1 MQKAFRVIDTHQHV
15 LRPVPELE
23 ARSGWCS
30 IESLLTFMH
39 RGGVD
44 RGFLISYNAEDMG
57 SKLRFENRDPVLM
70 KTVYSK
76 QYQVDAWKANK
87 DKFWWI
93 TDHIDPLR
101 EEYIDNLQHDFQLG
115 ASGAKLLP
123 IFHGLLPDHP
133 GWMPVYELCQ
143 KLGKPIIA
151 DLSFWYFDRYP
162 HYNETAPRQKL
173 VRSLKTFDDFA
184 RLLDPIFRQY
194 PNLHFSLAHC
204 ATARGEQD
212 WDAAFSLIARHPNVS
227 CDVSATAYTPEFLE
241 RLVKTVGAGKVMYGT
256 DAAYWFKESGSI
268 NPDGYRTGSRRWT
281 LIANDCAFL
290 TEAEKQ
296 LILAGNAERFINNEL
311 P

>member
-1 MQKAFRVIDTHQHV
+1 MQKRFRVIDTHQHV

-23 ARSGWCS
+23 TRSGWCS
-30 IESLLTFMH
+30 IESLLGFME

-44 RGFLISYNAEDMG
+44 KGFLISYNAEDMG
-57 SKLRFENRDPVLM
+57 SKLRFESRDPVML

-76 QYQVDAWKANK
+76 EYQVNAWKAHQ

-101 EEYIDNLQHDFQLG
+101 EEYMDNLERDFEMG

-143 KLGKPIIA
+143 KLGKPIIG
-151 DLSFWYFDRYP
+151 DYSFWYFDKYP
-162 HYNETAPRQKL
+162 HYNETAARQKL
-173 VRSLKTFDDFA
+173 VRSMKTYDDFA
-184 RLLDPIFRQY
+184 RLLDPVFKQFPR
-194 PNLHFSLAHC
+194 LHFSIAHC
-204 ATARGEQD
+204 GTPRGEQD
-212 WDAAFSLIARHPNVS
+212 WEAAFSLIARHPNTS
-227 CDVSATAYTPEFLE
+227 CDIAATAYTPDFLR
-241 RLVKTVGAGKVMYGT
+241 RLVKAVGARKVMYGT

-281 LIANDCAFL
+281 LIADDCDFL
-290 TEAEKQ
+290 SEDERQ
-296 LILAGNAERFINNEL
+296 LVLAGNAERFIKNEL